1 VNDPSPVRNVS
12 DTALW
17 VAIYRAI
24 ESERR
29 DAIFNDPFA
38 RRLGGAR
45 GEAIV
50 RSMPSSEYSAWP
62 IIVRTAVMDHIV
74 KRCVR
79 AGAKTVLNLAA
90 GLDARAFRLDL
101 PPDLRWIHA
110 DLPPMVDY
118 FRERMAGETPRCALE
133 YAALDLREEGPRRAL
148 LESAA
153 ATGPVLAITEGL
165 LLYLPEASV
174 VPLAREL
181 HDLARARWWLT
192 DLASPKLL
200 KMLEERWAPA
210 GQQDNAPFVF
220 GPAGGRAWYE
230 PHGWR
235 ELEWHSTFA
244 ESLRIKRTMR
254 GGAVFWKLMDKLQSH
269 ARRHQSRRMSGIL
282 LMGNDNELELARKSA
297 DRAALGVAR
306 SAER

>member
-1 VNDPSPVRNVS
+1 MSDPSPVRNVS

-17 VAIYRAI
+17 VAIYRAM
-24 ESERR
+24 ESERG
-29 DAIFNDPFA
+29 DAIFHDPYA

-62 IIVRTAVMDHIV
+62 IIVRTAVMDHV
-74 KRCVR
+74 VRRCVR
-79 AGAKTVLNLAA
+79 AGVKTVLNLAA
-90 GLDARAFRLDL
+90 GLDARPFRLDL
-101 PPDLRWIHA
+101 PKDLRWIHA
-110 DLPPMVDY
+110 DLPPVVEY
-118 FRERMAGETPRCALE
+118 FQERMAGETPRCALE
-133 YAALDLREEGPRRAL
+133 YVELDLREAGARQAL
-148 LESAA
+148 FESAA

-165 LLYLPEASV
+165 LIYLPEAAV

-181 HDLARARWWLT
+181 HEVARARWWLT

-210 GQQDNAPFVF
+210 GQRDNAPFVF
-220 GPAGGRAWYE
+220 GPAEGSGWFA

-254 GGAVFWKLMDKLQSH
+254 GGAAFWKLMDKLQTH

-282 LMGNDNELELARKSA
+282 LMGNDADADA
-297 DRAALGVAR
+297 DRIIEDRFKRGEADQVAR
-306 SAER
+306 